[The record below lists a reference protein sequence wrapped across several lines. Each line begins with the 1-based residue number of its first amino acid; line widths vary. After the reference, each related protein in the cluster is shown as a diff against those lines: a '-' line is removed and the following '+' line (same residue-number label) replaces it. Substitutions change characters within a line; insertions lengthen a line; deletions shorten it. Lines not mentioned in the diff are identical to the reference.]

1 MGGPFWCRMI
11 GNAIEL
17 VCWGATDWA
26 AASMGGVCKFS
37 RLCVQWVLCDL
48 GSTSSGMR
56 LNLCERTSSATTDVL
71 STMKTFSIAMAIEL
85 EAHAAKG
92 AGKVHAKWFPVA
104 TAWYRMLPEAE
115 VVLLNEIK
123 RNDAENLVK
132 GEKRVAVARSRACT
146 LCRECVQKAT
156 KDEVD
161 QVEDEVHQVEIRL
174 ARDHFIFTV
183 ESAGSLPPEV
193 IFIEA
198 VKILEAKCEKV
209 ISELS

>member
-1 MGGPFWCRMI
+1 MPSRRPS
-11 GNAIEL
+11 
-17 VCWGATDWA
+17 A
-26 AASMGGVCKFS
+26 AAEMEDASKRKLPDHLKLQRTRVI
-37 RLCVQWVLCDL
+37 
-48 GSTSSGMR
+48 
-56 LNLCERTSSATTDVL
+56 CEANAPL
-71 STMKTFSIAMAIEL
+71 YTFSIAMVGSQTMLSSFFLHISKKAIEL

-104 TAWYRMLPEAE
+104 TAWYRMLPEPE

-193 IFIEA
+193 IFTEA
-198 VKILEAKCEKV
+198 AKILEEKCEKV

>member
-1 MGGPFWCRMI
+1 MPSRRPS
-11 GNAIEL
+11 
-17 VCWGATDWA
+17 A
-26 AASMGGVCKFS
+26 AAEMEDASKRKLPDHLKLQRTRVICEANAPLYLLPLMTS
-37 RLCVQWVLCDL
+37 RV
-48 GSTSSGMR
+48 GEATRPPESGDPPWIGP
-56 LNLCERTSSATTDVL
+56 EV
-71 STMKTFSIAMAIEL
+71 AIEL

-104 TAWYRMLPEAE
+104 TAWYRMLPEPE

-193 IFIEA
+193 IFTEA
-198 VKILEAKCEKV
+198 VKILEEKCEKV
-209 ISELS
+209 MSELS